1 MDDGGQK
8 MDDDGFQDCI
18 EVADEEI
25 IPDHIKRLLD
35 QTNNMDIDCPLIKG
49 IIENAWGKIF
59 IHLL

>member
-25 IPDHIKRLLD
+25 IPDHINDFSIKRITWTL
-35 QTNNMDIDCPLIKG
+35 TAP
-49 IIENAWGKIF
+49 
-59 IHLL
+59 